1 VRCLR
6 PSGIWKKDTLEE
18 KSSSPCE
25 ANPKEDSCSHSGG
38 EDVTG
43 EHLPQAA
50 ADSLPEGAKG
60 MRDGMTSVGKAVGC
74 QFVGKPY
81 GEADLVRLA
90 NAYESE
96 A

>member
-1 VRCLR
+1 
-6 PSGIWKKDTLEE
+6 
-18 KSSSPCE
+18 
-25 ANPKEDSCSHSGG
+25 
-38 EDVTG
+38 
-43 EHLPQAA
+43 
-50 ADSLPEGAKG
+50 